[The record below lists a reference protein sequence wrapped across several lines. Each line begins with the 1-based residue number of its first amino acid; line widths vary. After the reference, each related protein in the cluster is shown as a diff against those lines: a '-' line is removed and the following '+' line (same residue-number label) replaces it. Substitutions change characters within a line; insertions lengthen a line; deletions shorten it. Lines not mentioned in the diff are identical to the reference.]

1 LKKYQALLFD
11 LCDTVMPFR
20 NDRMPLA
27 RIQDR
32 EVRTTSPLLYECFT
46 QYAPPIPYEEF
57 HNHFVETTESIWI
70 IRDQSGEEISSAVRF
85 ERFLE
90 RLGIGR
96 GDHWEI
102 LHRRFLRTHLDRIS
116 LCLECA
122 PPVRDLLLR
131 LREEYRIGLVSN
143 FDDTD
148 TVHQVLTREGI
159 HHCFEAVIISSE
171 IGLRKPR
178 PEIFLAACEKIG
190 VAPAEALFIGDSF
203 ENDIVGAK
211 RLGMDAA
218 WINPI
223 GLPPPIDGPRP
234 DYILSEL
241 TDLTKFVSP

>member
-1 LKKYQALLFD
+1 MKKYRALLFD
-11 LCDTVMPFR
+11 LCDTIMPFR

-27 RIQDR
+27 RIQGK
-32 EVRTTSPLLYECFT
+32 EIHTTSPLLYECFT
-46 QYAPPIPYEEF
+46 QLAPPIPYETF
-57 HNHFVETTESIWI
+57 HGHFVETTESIWI
-70 IRDQSGEEISSAVRF
+70 MRDQSGEEISSATRF
-85 ERFLE
+85 SRFLE

-96 GDHWEI
+96 GNHWET
-102 LHRRFLRTHLDRIS
+102 LHRRFLEIHLTRIS

-122 PPVRDLLLR
+122 PPVRDLLTR
-131 LREEYRIGLVSN
+131 LKERYRIGLVSN

-148 TVHQVLTREGI
+148 TVYRVLAREKI
-159 HHCFEAVIISSE
+159 DHCFETVIISSE

-190 VAPAEALFIGDSF
+190 IAPADALFIGDSF

-234 DYILSEL
+234 DYILSDL
-241 TDLTKFVSP
+241 TDLSKFV